1 MDLTTKYLGFDLKN
15 PIVPSASPL
24 SKSVDQAKKLEDSGA
39 SALIMYSLF
48 EEAVTA
54 EAETMNRFL
63 HQQDTGFS
71 EADEGFLPAWQDF
84 STGIEQY
91 LDNLRRL
98 KEALDIPVIASL
110 NGVTPGGW
118 ISHGK
123 ELEQAGADALELNV
137 YYVAADIDQT
147 GERVEERYLDV
158 LRVLKQQ
165 IGIPVNMKLSPSF
178 SSVGN
183 MVRRLAV
190 AGADGVALF
199 NRFYQPDINIDSLR
213 LQSSLH
219 PSTSSEA
226 LLAMRWIAILYGRID
241 GLSLG
246 ATGGIHTADD
256 AIKLLLAGADVVH
269 LCSTLLKNGAGQVA
283 RILTGIEEWM
293 EEQGF
298 ESIADVRGRVSALAV
313 PDPAEFERANYV
325 NIIDGYSFA
334 PGVMV

>member
-1 MDLTTKYLGFDLKN
+1 M
-15 PIVPSASPL
+15 
-24 SKSVDQAKKLEDSGA
+24 SKSIDQAKKLEDAGA
-39 SALIMYSLF
+39 AALIMYSLF
-48 EEAVTA
+48 EEAITA
-54 EAETMNRFL
+54 ETETMNRFL
-63 HQQDTGFS
+63 HQQDTGFA
-71 EADEGFLPAWQDF
+71 EADDGFLPDWQDF
-84 STGIEQY
+84 STGLEQY
-91 LDNLRRL
+91 LDNLRQL

-118 ISHGK
+118 IAHGK

-147 GERVEERYLDV
+147 GAQVEERYLEI
-158 LRVLKQQ
+158 LRALKAQ
-165 IGIPVNMKLSPSF
+165 IGIPINMKLSPSF

-183 MVRRLAV
+183 MVKRLSG

-199 NRFYQPDINIDSLR
+199 NRFYQPDINIDGLR
-213 LQSSLH
+213 LQTSLH
-219 PSTSSEA
+219 PSTSAEA

-269 LCSTLLKNGAGQVA
+269 LCSTLLRNGTGQVTQ
-283 RILTGIEEWM
+283 ILNGLTDWM
-293 EEQGF
+293 VDQGF
-298 ESIADVRGRVSALAV
+298 ESLEDVRGRVSALSV
-313 PDPAEFERANYV
+313 PNPAEFERANYV

>member
-24 SKSVDQAKKLEDSGA
+24 SKSVDQAKELEDNGA

-48 EEAVTA
+48 EEAITA
-54 EAETMNRFL
+54 ETETMNRFL
-63 HQQDTGFS
+63 HQQDTGFA
-71 EADEGFLPAWQDF
+71 EAEDGFLPDWQDF
-84 STGIEQY
+84 STGLEQY
-91 LDNLRRL
+91 LDNLHKL

-137 YYVAADIDQT
+137 YYVAADIGLT
-147 GERVEERYLDV
+147 GAQVEDRYLDI
-158 LRVLKQQ
+158 LRALKAQ
-165 IGIPVNMKLSPSF
+165 ISIPINMKLSPSF

-183 MVRRLAV
+183 MVQRLGD
-190 AGADGVALF
+190 AGADGVSLF

-213 LQSSLH
+213 LQPSLH
-219 PSTSSEA
+219 PSTSAEA
-226 LLAMRWIAILYGRID
+226 LLAMRWIAILYGRVD

-246 ATGGIHTADD
+246 ATGGIHTPED
-256 AIKLLLAGADVVH
+256 AIKLLLAGSDAIH
-269 LCSTLLKNGAGQVA
+269 LCSTLLKNGAGQIA
-283 RILTGIEEWM
+283 HILTGLETWM
-293 EEQGF
+293 EEQSF
-298 ESIADVRGRVSALAV
+298 ESIEDVRGRVSALSV
-313 PDPAEFERANYV
+313 PEPADFERANYV

>member
-24 SKSVDQAKKLEDSGA
+24 SKSIDQAKELEDNGA

-48 EEAVTA
+48 EEAITA
-54 EAETMNRFL
+54 ESETMNRFL
-63 HQQDTGFS
+63 HQQGTGFA
-71 EADEGFLPAWQDF
+71 EAEDGFLPDWQDF
-84 STGIEQY
+84 STGLEQY
-91 LDNLRRL
+91 LDNLRKL

-118 ISHGK
+118 IVHGK

-137 YYVAADIDQT
+137 YYVAADIGKT
-147 GERVEERYLDV
+147 SAEVEDRYLDI
-158 LRVLKQQ
+158 LRALKAQ
-165 IGIPVNMKLSPSF
+165 ISIPINMKLSPSF

-183 MVRRLAV
+183 MVQRLAD
-190 AGADGVALF
+190 AGADGVSLF

-213 LQSSLH
+213 LQPSLH
-219 PSTSSEA
+219 PSTSAEA

-246 ATGGIHTADD
+246 ATGGIHTPDD
-256 AIKLLLAGADVVH
+256 AIKLLLAGTDAVH
-269 LCSTLLKNGAGQVA
+269 LCSTLLKNGAGQVS
-283 RILTGIEEWM
+283 RILTGLEAWM
-293 EEQGF
+293 EEQSF
-298 ESIADVRGRVSALAV
+298 ESIEDVRGRVSALSV
-313 PDPAEFERANYV
+313 PNPADFERANYV

-334 PGVMV
+334 SGVMV

>member
-15 PIVPSASPL
+15 PLVPSASPL
-24 SKSVDQAKKLEDSGA
+24 SKSVDQARKLEDNGA
-39 SALIMYSLF
+39 AAIIMYSLF
-48 EEAVTA
+48 EEAITA
-54 EAETMNRFL
+54 ETETMNRFL
-63 HQQDTGFS
+63 HQQDTGFA
-71 EADEGFLPAWQDF
+71 EADDGFLPDWQDF
-84 STGIEQY
+84 STGMDQY
-91 LDNLRRL
+91 LDNLRGL
-98 KEALDIPVIASL
+98 KDALDIPVIASL

-118 ISHGK
+118 VANAK
-123 ELEQAGADALELNV
+123 ELERAGADALELNV
-137 YYVAADIDQT
+137 YYVAADIDQAGT
-147 GERVEERYLDV
+147 QVEDRYLEI
-158 LRVLKQQ
+158 LRMLKQQ
-165 IGIPVNMKLSPSF
+165 IAIPINMKLSPSF
-178 SSVGN
+178 SSVGH
-183 MVRRLAV
+183 MVQRLSG

-213 LQSSLH
+213 LQPSLH
-219 PSTSSEA
+219 PSTSAEA

-269 LCSTLLKNGAGQVA
+269 LCSTLLKNGAPQIA
-283 RILTGIEEWM
+283 RILNGLTEWM

-313 PDPAEFERANYV
+313 PNPADFERANYV
-325 NIIDGYSFA
+325 NIIDSYSFS